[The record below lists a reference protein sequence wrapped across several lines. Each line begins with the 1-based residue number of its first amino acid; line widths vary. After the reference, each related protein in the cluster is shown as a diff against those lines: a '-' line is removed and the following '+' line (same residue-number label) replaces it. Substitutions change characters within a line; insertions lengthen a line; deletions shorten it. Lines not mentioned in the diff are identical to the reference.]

1 MGYFGTTYLFG
12 VGFVAFYVSS
22 VVVFAF
28 VLLCKV
34 SFPIVHILRCSNLY
48 VFGIILIRY
57 IAYALRYFF
66 RLTLAA
72 NHYFML

>member
-1 MGYFGTTYLFG
+1 MGYFGTIYLFG

-22 VVVFAF
+22 VVV
-28 VLLCKV
+28 LLYKV
-34 SFPIVHILRCSNLY
+34 SFPIVYILRCSDLY

-57 IAYALRYFF
+57 IAYAFRYFF
-66 RLTLAA
+66 RLTLPA